1 MGINIGVCEMEA
13 KNAVC
18 RNDKNDFVKVIVDD
32 PSQFADAAE
41 IDEFVSLEDAKD
53 IFPDFEEF
61 IKRNRINEESDA
73 IYIEKVKKEEDLE
86 KLRPKI
92 QKKYTGWVL
101 LDRLDDSKKERAIGL
116 SKPDDRLTRWDLL
129 DFDQMND
136 ACARCPLSWDKGR
149 GCIGAFGPNNSL
161 LPQIA
166 EKHDCRIIASA
177 LKSSEEQRK
186 FTPDDAKEL
195 LKEVEI
201 LKVTLPE
208 EGKMYVRR
216 YSGPLERLEALANVS
231 VKEGCGFLFF

>member
-13 KNAVC
+13 KNAIC
-18 RNDKNDFVKVIVDD
+18 REDKMSYVKVIVGD
-32 PSQFADAAE
+32 PSSFGDAAE
-41 IDEFVSLEDAKD
+41 IDEFVPLDDAKS
-53 IFPDFEEF
+53 IFPDFEDF
-61 IKRNRINEESDA
+61 VKRNRINEESDA
-73 IYIEKVKKEEDLE
+73 IYIEKVKKDDDLE
-86 KLRPKI
+86 KLKPKI

-101 LDRLDDSKKERAIGL
+101 LEKLDDNDKKKAIDS

-129 DFDQMND
+129 DFDQMNE
-136 ACARCPLSWDKGR
+136 ACAKCPLSWDKGR

-166 EKHDCRIIASA
+166 EKRDCKIIASA
-177 LKSSEEQRK
+177 LKSSEEQRR
-186 FTPDDAKEL
+186 FTPEDAKEL

-201 LKVTLPE
+201 LKAALPE
-208 EGKMYVRR
+208 EGKVYVRR